1 MKLNILFLTLDD
13 IMVLEFIGYSL
24 EESLEDTN
32 IGILDAQYEKDAKE
46 ILESTRVDL
55 IIADMNIN
63 TLESYEFYDKLQE
76 DDKYKNIP
84 FVFLSENEEDQDIA
98 ILKGISN
105 FFLKPLDVEQ
115 LLQTLHNILKKSQSK
130 EEKTNPLYDNYLGD
144 NDVQYEH
151 DLYLNN
157 ILEST
162 NKIESLVINYKEEN
176 NEEIKKLASSIKDQV
191 EQLSLNSSKNTF
203 PF

>member
-24 EESLEDTN
+24 EESLTDTS
-32 IGILDAQYEKDAKE
+32 IGILEAHYEKDAKE
-46 ILESTRVDL
+46 ILESTKVDL
-55 IIADMNIN
+55 IIADMNID

-84 FVFLSENEEDQDIA
+84 FVFLSSNEEDQDIA

-105 FFLKPLDVEQ
+105 FFLKPLNVEQ
-115 LLQTLHNILKKSQSK
+115 LLLTLHNILKGSQ
-130 EEKTNPLYDNYLGD
+130 EEIQNDTIYDNYAVDEELKYAQGF
-144 NDVQYEH
+144 
-151 DLYLNN
+151 YLDN
-157 ILEST
+157 ILEYT
-162 NKIESLVINYKEEN
+162 NKIEDLVLNYEETN
-176 NEEIKKLASSIKDQV
+176 NEKIKKLATNIKNQI
-191 EQLSLNSSKNTF
+191 EYLSQNNTEETF

>member
-24 EESLEDTN
+24 EQSLTDTS
-32 IGILDAQYEKDAKE
+32 IGILEAHYEKDANE
-46 ILESTRVDL
+46 ILESTKVDL
-55 IIADMNIN
+55 IIADMNID

-84 FVFLSENEEDQDIA
+84 FVFLSANEEDQDIA

-105 FFLKPLDVEQ
+105 FFLKPLEVEQ
-115 LLQTLHNILKKSQSK
+115 LLITLHNILKSSQS
-130 EEKTNPLYDNYLGD
+130 EEIQDDVIYDNYTVD
-144 NDVQYEH
+144 NDIQYEQSF
-151 DLYLNN
+151 YLNN

-162 NKIESLVINYKEEN
+162 NNIENLVLNYKENN
-176 NEEIKKLASSIKDQV
+176 NEKIKKLAANIKEQIEHLSINNK
-191 EQLSLNSSKNTF
+191 EETY

>member
-24 EESLEDTN
+24 EESLEDTT

-115 LLQTLHNILKKSQSK
+115 LLQTLHNILKKSQGD
-130 EEKTNPLYDNYLGD
+130 EENTNPLYDNYLGD

>member
-24 EESLEDTN
+24 EESLTDTT
-32 IGILDAQYEKDAKE
+32 IGILDAQYEKDARE

-76 DDKYKNIP
+76 ENKYKDIP
-84 FVFLSENEEDQDIA
+84 FVFLSANEEDQDIA

-115 LLQTLHNILKKSQSK
+115 LLQTLHDILKKSHIK
-130 EEKTNPLYDNYLGD
+130 EETNPQFNNYTVD
-144 NDVQYEH
+144 NDVQYEQN
-151 DLYLNN
+151 LYLDN
-157 ILEST
+157 ILECT
-162 NKIESLVINYKEEN
+162 NKIEALVINYKESN
-176 NEEIKKLASSIKDQV
+176 NEEIKKLASNIKNQV
-191 EQLSLNSSKNTF
+191 EQLSLHGSKNTF
-203 PF
+203 PY